1 MKKIIIFVFLIFI
14 GIIVMYLY
22 INISND
28 EIAKKLEKKLL
39 STDLPNN
46 TEIIDSIS
54 VSGKLT
60 GNGNGMQYFGAILI
74 KTDLSKND
82 LDEYYNQFRENE
94 WSYIIVAQKSSKIK
108 VIEHGNYKFNKYN
121 PLNNAEKEKYYMI
134 YSWGVSKNNFLQ
146 ETDVR
151 GH

>member
-54 VSGKLT
+54 VSGKLV

-94 WSYIIVAQKSSKIK
+94 WSYIIVAQKSSKIE